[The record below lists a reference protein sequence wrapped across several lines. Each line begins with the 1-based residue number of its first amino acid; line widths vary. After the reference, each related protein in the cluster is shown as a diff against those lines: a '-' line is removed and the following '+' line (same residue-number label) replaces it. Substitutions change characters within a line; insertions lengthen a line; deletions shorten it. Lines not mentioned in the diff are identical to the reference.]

1 MSNDLISK
9 SKLFEDLNNNKI
21 PFNEPINII
30 IKNQPAVNQWIDVND
45 RLPKED
51 SKEVLICFPWGTV
64 GIGWRFNGHWTCECY
79 NCDDSD
85 VIAWMPLPEPYK
97 KEVE

>member
-1 MSNDLISK
+1 MPEESA
-9 SKLFEDLNNNKI
+9 EG
-21 PFNEPINII
+21 
-30 IKNQPAVNQWIDVND
+30 
-45 RLPKED
+45 
-51 SKEVLICFPWGTV
+51 VLICSPWGTV